1 MTASINHIAEAS
13 STIHLTAISISY
25 VFKLDLPLYLTIGIR
40 AQQLTSTP
48 KSERPNKRHVTKL
61 SNSCP
66 STLDDEM
73 LHALVFIR
81 SNYRYLI
88 EVTSNISSDSWA
100 KTYIT
105 ILPNSCPS
113 DRSSHPEVFLGKA
126 VLKICSK
133 FSWEHPCQNVILIKL
148 LCNFIEITLR
158 HGCSPVT
165 LMHIFRTPF
174 PQNTSEW
181 LLLFRVKWWDTHFVF
196 WNLAKS
202 RTSSIM
208 ESICLLIWSVW
219 VRHSERTFSAFHVY
233 TVILK
238 NEP

>member
-1 MTASINHIAEAS
+1 MLS
-13 STIHLTAISISY
+13 SGLGFYPKQLQIS
-25 VFKLDLPLYLTIGIR
+25 
-40 AQQLTSTP
+40 
-48 KSERPNKRHVTKL
+48 N
-61 SNSCP
+61 
-66 STLDDEM
+66 
-73 LHALVFIR
+73 R
-81 SNYRYLI
+81 SNNRRI
-88 EVTSNISSDSWA
+88 SNVSSDSWA

-133 FSWEHPCQNVILIKL
+133 FTWEHPCQNVILIKL
-148 LCNFIEITLR
+148 LCNFIEITLQ

-181 LLLFRVKWWDTHFVF
+181 LLLVRVKWWDTHFVF

-219 VRHSERTFSAFHVY
+219 VRHSERTFSAFHVHAI
-233 TVILK
+233 ILK

>member
-13 STIHLTAISISY
+13 STIHLTAISISQ

-40 AQQLTSTP
+40 SQQLTSTP

-73 LHALVFIR
+73 LSSGLGFYPKQLQISNR
-81 SNYRYLI
+81 SNNRRI
-88 EVTSNISSDSWA
+88 SNVSSDSWA

-133 FSWEHPCQNVILIKL
+133 F
-148 LCNFIEITLR
+148 T
-158 HGCSPVT
+158 
-165 LMHIFRTPF
+165 
-174 PQNTSEW
+174 
-181 LLLFRVKWWDTHFVF
+181 
-196 WNLAKS
+196 
-202 RTSSIM
+202 
-208 ESICLLIWSVW
+208 
-219 VRHSERTFSAFHVY
+219 
-233 TVILK
+233 
-238 NEP
+238 